1 MPLLMADIIVIQILH
16 HEYGHL
22 HQTPNLKYG
31 LKNIVLLNTEVG
43 FSLQSGFKQKSFYQR
58 ILYSLVQY
66 STVKRLSV

>member
-1 MPLLMADIIVIQILH
+1 MADIIVILLFH

-31 LKNIVLLNTEVG
+31 LKNTVLLHTEVG
-43 FSLQSGFKQKSFYQR
+43 FSLQSGFKQKSLSLYQR